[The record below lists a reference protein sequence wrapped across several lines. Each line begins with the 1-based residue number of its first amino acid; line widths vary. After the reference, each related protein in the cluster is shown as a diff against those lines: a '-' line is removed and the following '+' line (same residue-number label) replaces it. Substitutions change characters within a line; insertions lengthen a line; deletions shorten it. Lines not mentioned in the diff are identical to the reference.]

1 MAALKIPR
9 STSPHGN
16 QPKAKAGG
24 WDAAIFI
31 IFVEV
36 AERFAFNGL
45 ASNLITYLTE
55 ELQEPNSTAVK
66 NVNTWLGVSYLFPML
81 GAYIADSFL
90 GRFNI
95 ILVASIIYCTGM
107 TLLATSVSI
116 ILPLHRRKALF
127 FTALYI
133 IAVGE
138 GGHKP
143 CVQTFAADQFDEDL
157 PEEFKKAKS
166 SFFNWWYLGIS
177 IGATSS
183 TLVVVYMIEDISW
196 AVGFGALAAAMA
208 WSLLVFLLGL
218 KRYRKQG
225 PLGSPFTTVAQ
236 VLMAAACKWR
246 VEQTT
251 GVLGVCCDPERPGW
265 IHMKDGRRQTK
276 GRTTLVHS
284 NQLRL
289 LDKATI
295 IDDVDASSRNPWRLC
310 SLNQVEEVKLVLRLI
325 PIWLCSLMFAVDAA
339 NFQTYFTKQ
348 GSTMNR
354 AIGPHFQLPAASFQ
368 ALLGITVMVVVPV
381 YDRVL
386 VPIARRFTGHLSG
399 ITLLQRIGIG
409 LFLSSL
415 NMAVSAVVEA
425 KRVSVAKEH
434 NLLDSPKAM
443 VPMLVWWLLPQYIL
457 SGLADVFMLVGLQE
471 LFYAQMPESM
481 RSLGA
486 AAFVSVGGVGSFAS
500 SAVISIVQAIS
511 SSCGEKWLGNNL
523 NRAHLDYFYWV
534 LAGMSALNLCVYI
547 AIARRFMYKKV
558 EGDDINILD

>member
-55 ELQEPNSTAVK
+55 ELQEANSTAVK

-116 ILPLHRRKALF
+116 IPLHRRKAFF

-208 WSLLVFLLGL
+208 LSLLVFLLGL

-236 VLMAAACKWR
+236 VLMAGACKWR
-246 VEQTT
+246 VEQT
-251 GVLGVCCDPERPGW
+251 GVLGLILPNL
-265 IHMKDGRRQTK
+265 KKKTK
-276 GRTTLVHS
+276 IE
-284 NQLRL
+284 NFRL
-289 LDKATI
+289 LDEATI
-295 IDDVDASSRNPWRLC
+295 IDDVDASSESRNPWRLC

-354 AIGPHFQLPAASFQ
+354 AIGPHFQLPVASLQ
-368 ALLGITVMVVVPV
+368 ALLGITVMVVVPL

-415 NMAVSAVVEA
+415 NMAVSAIVEA

-457 SGLADVFMLVGLQE
+457 SGLADVFTLVGLQE
-471 LFYAQMPESM
+471 LFYDQMPESM

-486 AAFVSVGGVGSFAS
+486 AAFVSVAGVGSFAS

>member
-1 MAALKIPR
+1 MIENGRLEDTKEYFTPR
-9 STSPHGN
+9 KPT
-16 QPKAKAGG
+16 KAGG

-36 AERFAFNGL
+36 AERFAFYGL

-66 NVNTWLGVSYLFPML
+66 DVNTWLGVSYLFPIL

-107 TLLATSVSI
+107 ALLASSVSI
-116 ILPLHRRKALF
+116 IPLNHRKALF

-143 CVQTFAADQFDEDL
+143 CVQTFAADQFDENL
-157 PEEFKKAKS
+157 PEEKKAKS
-166 SFFNWWYLGIS
+166 SFFNWWYLGIN

-183 TLVVVYMIEDISW
+183 TLVVVYIEDNVSW

-208 WSLLVFLLGL
+208 VSLLVFLLGL

-225 PLGSPFTTVAQ
+225 PLGSPLITTVAQ
-236 VLMAAACKWR
+236 VLMAAARKWR
-246 VEQTT
+246 LEQTT
-251 GVLGVCCDPERPGW
+251 SVLGVCCNPERPGVY
-265 IHMKDGRRQTK
+265 MKDGQTLK
-276 GRTTLVHS
+276 ERTLVLT

-295 IDDVDASSRNPWRLC
+295 IDDTDASSESRNPWRLC
-310 SLNQVEEVKLVLRLI
+310 SLNQVEEVKLVLLLI

-354 AIGPHFQLPAASFQ
+354 AIGPHFQLPAASLQ

-457 SGLADVFMLVGLQE
+457 SGLADVFTFVGLQE

-486 AAFVSVGGVGSFAS
+486 AAYVSVAGFGSFAS